1 MLLREAL
8 LLSLRGLFLVM
19 LLLLFVALFIAA
31 VLAVLLVLL
40 LLVFLVPTMGSLAEA
55 GQSVQ
60 RSLLKTA

>member
-1 MLLREAL
+1 
-8 LLSLRGLFLVM
+8 M